1 MDISNNLTFS
11 IIIPVYQAA
20 ETLRECVQS
29 CLAQRYV
36 DPPEVELILVDDGST
51 DGSGKL
57 CDELAE
63 EDDRII
69 VRHTGNS
76 GVSHARNIGIELA
89 RGRFIVFV
97 DSDDTVSGDFLSNLI
112 KHADEETLLVD
123 ETKNFWS
130 AQKISGFQYIENSV
144 LDANTHVWGKLFD
157 RECLN
162 AGQIRF
168 VEGLAI
174 GEDLLFLIDL
184 GMFIGKKRSVRCI
197 YGEDY
202 NYNTNENGAMNS
214 SFKKSYLDQ
223 IICWKKTEEKLLTVK
238 ENLSPYAFV
247 SVAVS
252 QILTALLV
260 AGKVATQKGKRDN
273 DLDKLAVDEA
283 RGQINHA
290 LKTKGTFAALSAGHK
305 FKVVLLRTDP
315 DLYLKLYAKHKN
327 TN

>member
-1 MDISNNLTFS
+1 MNTDNKLLFS
-11 IIIPVYQAA
+11 IIIPVYQA
-20 ETLRECVQS
+20 ESTLRECVQS
-29 CLAQRYV
+29 CLEQRYV
-36 DPPEVELILVDDGST
+36 DPNEVELILVDDGST
-51 DGSGKL
+51 DGSSKL
-57 CDELAE
+57 CDELAG
-63 EDDRII
+63 EDSRIK

-89 RGRFIVFV
+89 QGRFILFV
-97 DSDDTVSGDFLSNLI
+97 DSDDTVSGDLLSNLI

-123 ETKNFWS
+123 ETKHFWS
-130 AQKISGFQYIENSV
+130 AQKVSGFQYIENSV

-162 AGQIRF
+162 EGKIRF
-168 VEGLAI
+168 IEGLAI

-184 GMFIGKKRSVRCI
+184 GMFIGKKRAVRCI
-197 YGEDY
+197 YGDDY
-202 NYNTNENGAMNS
+202 NYSDNDNGAMNS

-260 AGKVATQKGKRDN
+260 AGKVATQKGQRDQ
-273 DLDKLAVDEA
+273 DLDKLAIDEA

-290 LKTKGTFAALSAGHK
+290 LKTRGAFAALSAGHK
-305 FKVVLLRTDP
+305 FKVALLRTNP